1 MADSFVYNI
10 ILNELG
16 NVCGKGFDGLKSY
29 CQELNNVIGK
39 CMWKEDYD
47 KFKVDFFALQ
57 YLPQQFAEY
66 VPLEATTDYS
76 FYCDCFRSFSTL
88 VFGNEEKH
96 NELRVFRS

>member
-1 MADSFVYNI
+1 MKSVSCDITAQGVTERLADINNFKMVDSFDYNI

-47 KFKVDFFALQ
+47 KL
-57 YLPQQFAEY
+57 L
-66 VPLEATTDYS
+66 
-76 FYCDCFRSFSTL
+76 RSIFCAPIFTAG
-88 VFGNEEKH
+88 VCRICAIRGD
-96 NELRVFRS
+96 